1 MLGTL
6 NESHIIRTIEY
17 WDVERRKY
25 PSLTHYAVIVAE
37 NITNKINNVI
47 GLMNKSIP
55 IIGIQLNAFVF
66 ENNLFLNFVKVL
78 DLVETFEDDQE
89 EDNQDPVDRAYWVT
103 RSNEKVHA
111 TCRFYW
117 NILQHFYC
125 ESPITEGILP
135 SAQRGII
142 SCGVILAKSPT
153 FT

>member
-1 MLGTL
+1 MMIFGMRSSFMLGTL

-37 NITNKINNVI
+37 NITNRFNNVI

-78 DLVETFEDDQE
+78 DLVETFEDDEQ

-103 RSNEKVHA
+103 RSNEKSMQ
-111 TCRFYW
+111 
-117 NILQHFYC
+117 L
-125 ESPITEGILP
+125 
-135 SAQRGII
+135 
-142 SCGVILAKSPT
+142 VILYWT
-153 FT
+153 Y